1 MGRWKWKRMLLW
13 GSLVL
18 ALLLGSAYYVILSM
32 PGHSYVGTLPPLS
45 ADELPVRDHL
55 TQHVQALAGK
65 IGERH
70 IWRPAALDQ
79 AVRYIEATWH
89 GQGYTVARQPFEVEG
104 QTVYNLAVEFPG
116 GSRRDEIVLVGAHY
130 DTVPGSPG
138 ANDNATGTAAVLEL
152 ARLLIGQQLPR
163 TVRLVAFVNEEVPFF
178 QHDTMGSWVYAHQ
191 SRARGERI
199 VAMLSVE
206 TIGYYSDAMGSQ
218 HYPLPFGLFYPRTGN
233 FIGFVGNIAS
243 RALVQ
248 RSLAAFREHT
258 ALPSEGVAAP
268 GSMTGIGWSDHWAFW
283 HEGYP
288 ALMVTDTALFR
299 YAPYHTR
306 EDTPDQINYDRTARV
321 VVGLAHVVTTLAGA
335 AVP

>member
-1 MGRWKWKRMLLW
+1 MLLW
-13 GSLVL
+13 GSLAL

-32 PGHSYVGTLPPLS
+32 PGHSYSGTLPSLS
-45 ADELPVRDHL
+45 ADELTVRDHL

-89 GQGYTVARQPFEVEG
+89 GQGYKVAQQPFDVEG
-104 QTVYNLAVEFPG
+104 QTVYNLAVELPG
-116 GSRRDEIVLVGAHY
+116 VSRRDEIVLVGAHY
-130 DTVPGSPG
+130 DTVLGSPG

-152 ARLLIGQQLPR
+152 ARLLVGQQLPR

-178 QHDTMGSWVYAHQ
+178 QHHTMGSWLYARRA
-191 SRARGERI
+191 RARGEQI
-199 VAMLSVE
+199 VAMFSVE
-206 TIGYYSDAMGSQ
+206 TIGYYSDAVGSQ

-248 RSLAAFREHT
+248 RSLAAFRQHM
-258 ALPSEGVAAP
+258 AFPSEGVAAP
-268 GSMTGIGWSDHWAFW
+268 GWMTGIGWSDHWAFW
-283 HEGYP
+283 HESYP

-306 EDTPDQINYDRTARV
+306 ADTPEQINYDRMARV
-321 VVGLAHVVTTLAGA
+321 VVGLARVVTTLAG
-335 AVP
+335 VEGT

>member
-1 MGRWKWKRMLLW
+1 MLLW
-13 GSLVL
+13 GSLAL
-18 ALLLGSAYYVILSM
+18 ALLLGSVYYVVLSM

-45 ADELPVRDHL
+45 ADELTVRDHL
-55 TQHVQALAGK
+55 TQHVQALAGQ

-70 IWRPAALDQ
+70 IWRPTALDQ

-89 GQGYTVARQPFEVEG
+89 GQGYKVARQPFDVEG
-104 QTVYNLAVEFPG
+104 QTVYNLAVELSG

-152 ARLLIGQQLPR
+152 ARLLVGQQLPR
-163 TVRLVAFVNEEVPFF
+163 TVRFVAFVNEEVPFF
-178 QHDTMGSWVYAHQ
+178 QHDTMGSWVYARR
-191 SRARGERI
+191 SRMLGERI
-199 VAMLSVE
+199 VAMLSIE
-206 TIGYYSDAMGSQ
+206 TIGYYSDMVGSQ
-218 HYPLPFGLFYPRTGN
+218 HYPFPFGLFYPDTGN

-248 RSLAAFREHT
+248 RSLAAFRQHT

-268 GSMTGIGWSDHWAFW
+268 GWMTGIGWSDHWAFW

-306 EDTPDQINYDRTARV
+306 ADTPDQINYDRMAHVVAGLARV
-321 VVGLAHVVTTLAGA
+321 VTILAGA
-335 AVP
+335 PVP